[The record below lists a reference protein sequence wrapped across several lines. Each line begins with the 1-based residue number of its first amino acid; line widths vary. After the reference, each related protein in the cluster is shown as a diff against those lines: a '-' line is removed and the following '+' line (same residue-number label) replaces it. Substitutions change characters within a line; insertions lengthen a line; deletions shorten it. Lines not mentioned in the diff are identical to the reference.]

1 MAAVL
6 EEGIQLYK
14 RKDYTGALS
23 FFMSQSADC
32 GAVAIDVSFYLGL
45 CYSMLERYD
54 AALLYLEQVVTTEVK
69 AVSPMAKERVMQCR
83 YLLAVIYSRTD
94 RKQLAD

>member
-23 FFMSQSADC
+23 FFMSLSADS
-32 GAVAIDVSFYLGL
+32 GADPIDVSYYLGL
-45 CYSMLERYD
+45 CYSKLERYD
-54 AALLYLEQVVTTEVK
+54 DALLYLEQVVTTEEK
-69 AVSPMAKERVMQCR
+69 ASTPMARKGYCS
-83 YLLAVIYSRTD
+83 AVTFLR
-94 RKQLAD
+94 